1 MSARLGFDASDPRR
15 KLHSKV
21 RVDLDGRFMLPSKQ
35 EYACHV
41 LEMSTGEMLIACDV
55 VTPTLGAPLIIYV
68 AALGRLEGTVERHE
82 ADGFV
87 VALSLSS
94 LKHRKIAELLVW
106 YANRDTLDVA
116 DNRRHKRFVPLTQL
130 TTLRLPT
137 GKECMARIND
147 VSASGVSVAVNLK
160 TTLLVGSTLF
170 VGSKKATV
178 LRLKEGGFVAEFEED
193 FEEGAIDETIIL

>member
-1 MSARLGFDASDPRR
+1 MSSRLGFDASDARV
-15 KLHSKV
+15 KLHNKV

-35 EYACHV
+35 EYSCQV
-41 LEMSTGEMLIACDV
+41 QEMSTGEMLIACEL
-55 VTPTLGAPLIIYV
+55 TPPLGAPLIIYLP
-68 AALGRLEGTVERHE
+68 ALGRLEGTVERHE
-82 ADGFV
+82 TEGFV
-87 VALSLSS
+87 VALSLPP

-106 YANRDTLDVA
+106 YANRNAFDVA
-116 DNRRHKRFVPLTQL
+116 ENRRHKRFVPLTQL
-130 TTLRLPT
+130 TTLRLPN

-147 VSASGVSVAVNLK
+147 VSASGVSVTVNLK

-193 FEEGAIDETIIL
+193 FEEGSIDETIIL